1 MNDSSQIP
9 NQKKTFRLL
18 ACRHISIMKRK
29 LERRK
34 YMKKLREQITND
46 IARLMSLFI
55 SNGYEIYCVGGCVRD
70 ALLDMEPEDIDM
82 TTDATPKEM
91 IDMFERNDIHFARL
105 GEKFGTLTAHLSR
118 MDIEITTFRTED
130 NYADNRH
137 CDVRFVRS
145 LKEDLSRRDFTINAM
160 AYDFFNDALIDYF
173 GGKDDLV
180 RKRIRAVGNLK
191 RRCSEDNLRILRYF
205 RFAFKYGLEMDT
217 SDYKEIIS
225 LINNGAMENISGERI
240 QNELLKIF
248 NLDTL
253 TEENLDKLFP
263 VLSAVF
269 PPLKVQWG
277 FDQKNPYHEFFLWDH
292 TAKTVVNVKKAFD
305 QYPELA
311 KNKNMGLIRIA
322 ALLHDIGKPYSA
334 REDDVWKG
342 IYHYYNHAE
351 ISSDMAKS
359 MLKDDLRFSN
369 RDVDYISSLV
379 RHHGRFL
386 SPTRKS
392 IRKAARHIGEDR
404 IEDLLLLMLADK
416 SSQSNARGNEVLM
429 KEVIN
434 KYQNTP
440 KPLLVDTSK
449 IAVNGNDIMTEFK
462 LESSPVI
469 GKILNKIRDAI
480 DEEKLEN
487 NYENIMRFV
496 RENIVIS
503 KNTKKPGN

>member
-1 MNDSSQIP
+1 
-9 NQKKTFRLL
+9 
-18 ACRHISIMKRK
+18 
-29 LERRK
+29 
-34 YMKKLREQITND
+34 
-46 IARLMSLFI
+46 
-55 SNGYEIYCVGGCVRD
+55 
-70 ALLDMEPEDIDM
+70 
-82 TTDATPKEM
+82 
-91 IDMFERNDIHFARL
+91 
-105 GEKFGTLTAHLSR
+105 
-118 MDIEITTFRTED
+118 MD
-130 NYADNRH
+130 
-137 CDVRFVRS
+137 
-145 LKEDLSRRDFTINAM
+145 
-160 AYDFFNDALIDYF
+160 
-173 GGKDDLV
+173 
-180 RKRIRAVGNLK
+180 
-191 RRCSEDNLRILRYF
+191 
-205 RFAFKYGLEMDT
+205 
-217 SDYKEIIS
+217 
-225 LINNGAMENISGERI
+225 NISGERI

-277 FDQKNPYHEFFLWDH
+277 FDQKNPYHEFFLWNH
-292 TAKTVVNVKKAFD
+292 TAKTAVNVKKAFD

-322 ALLHDIGKPYSA
+322 ALLHDIGKPYSV
-334 REDDVWKG
+334 REDDVQKG

-379 RHHGRFL
+379 HHHGRFL

-392 IRKAARHIGEDR
+392 IRKAARRIGENR

-416 SSQSNARGNEVLM
+416 SSQTSVQGNEVIM

-462 LESSPVI
+462 LEPSPVI
-469 GKILNKIRDAI
+469 GKILNKVRDAI

-487 NYENIMRFV
+487 NYEDIMRFV

-503 KNTKKPGN
+503 KSTKKPGN